1 MGLAW
6 GQARTTNSRQSAAI
20 TCGSVAATA
29 DLRRLKQLL
38 DVPTLSESAP
48 EQPAT
53 RAQGRTALLGHCSTV
68 TITIAA
74 ASAVSRTRQ
83 NSAIERTTT
92 RLTRWW

>member
-53 RAQGRTALLGHCSTV
+53 
-68 TITIAA
+68 
-74 ASAVSRTRQ
+74 
-83 NSAIERTTT
+83 
-92 RLTRWW
+92 